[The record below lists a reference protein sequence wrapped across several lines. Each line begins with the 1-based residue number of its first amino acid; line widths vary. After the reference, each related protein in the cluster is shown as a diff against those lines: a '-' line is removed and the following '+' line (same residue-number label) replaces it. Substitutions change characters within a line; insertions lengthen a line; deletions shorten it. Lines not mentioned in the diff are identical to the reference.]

1 MEIMSETEKKILE
14 LLTSFKIM
22 DKKQVFQYLT
32 ILDRTEKI
40 INTAITA
47 LKCKDFIY
55 EIIDGKYLSL
65 TEKPP
70 KNAIALTEA
79 IWVLMANAEAEEVED
94 YQYVF
99 ENATRTK
106 APTLIAYQKNQCMYY
121 VMRVQCKADL
131 TNMLMLQERLFA
143 CGSKDVMES
152 VKAIV
157 IVTDEVLDY
166 EFPEVSYPYICV
178 RIVRDDENTYVEQV
192 VIS

>member
-22 DKKQVFQYLT
+22 EKKQVFQYLT

-106 APTLIAYQKNQCMYY
+106 APTLIAYQKKYDWCISHI
-121 VMRVQCKADL
+121 
-131 TNMLMLQERLFA
+131 LM
-143 CGSKDVMES
+143 
-152 VKAIV
+152 VKK
-157 IVTDEVLDY
+157 
-166 EFPEVSYPYICV
+166 
-178 RIVRDDENTYVEQV
+178 
-192 VIS
+192 